1 MSNDLASQ
9 QLSMPSNQMGQLEP
23 ITNTLD
29 SSIQMG
35 LMGSGTTGS
44 LQQMSMSN
52 MQVGPVGSGF
62 TGSVSQQM
70 SLSNMQMGMLHPMS
84 NNFGSQMI
92 PITNQQTRQMEP
104 HAYNLVSQ
112 QFFLPNK
119 QLGELGTMPN
129 NVALQQLSSLNK
141 RKTMMDP
148 MSNYSMHQK
157 SSLSNKRVAQA
168 EHRPW
173 LQQTSASDRA
183 LQMQFMSSSPGSQHL
198 LSPNNKKVV
207 KKESVLSKSGSL
219 KQSASKIQNAHM
231 QPSPKGQTE
240 SFESV
245 RSKMRESLAAAL
257 ALVSQEQDSPSNA
270 EKNSQ
275 NEPESIPGKIQA
287 NSQPAGSASTASDA
301 LEPLSRESK
310 EPSEDNSSAP
320 MCLQG
325 PSASQENFANG
336 NTTDNIQ
343 TSNCDGE
350 SFRYTNLL
358 PEEDVSFSDNFFARD
373 ELLQGNGLS
382 WVLEPV
388 IADEEKKEIPAA
400 VGQELGSLKVEGV
413 GDEREQPS
421 ESPEILAFKIEAEL
435 FKLFGGVN
443 KKYKEKGRSLLFNLK
458 DRSNPE
464 LRERVMSG
472 EISPERLCAMTAE
485 ELASKELSEWRMAK
499 AEEFAQMVVLPDSDG
514 DMRRLVKKTHKGE
527 FQVEVEQVD
536 TASADVSVGGSSLVR
551 SSSSK
556 VNEKDAPPPLNVDGK
571 KDESK
576 TASAG
581 KSDVKDVENSC
592 TITIPSHDGSDLMQ
606 GLMVDNDEL
615 KDAEFL
621 PPIVSLDEFM
631 ESLDTEPPFENLPV
645 DADKS
650 TTVSDKDDSLIVSES
665 KSPVQSALDPDTTS
679 LKPDNVDETI
689 TKPDADM
696 KEADMKPGNSPVKSE
711 TAPSAIA
718 SMGELVWDG
727 QLQLNITSTVPAI
740 GIYKS
745 GEKTSAKEWVNFL
758 EIKGRVRLDAFDKF
772 LQELPMSRSRAVMIV
787 HFFGKEASPKSEL
800 GSISEVA
807 ESYVSDE
814 RVGFAE
820 PGPGF
825 ELYFCPPHKR
835 TIDMLGKILPIGQ
848 LEALNAIDNGLIGVV
863 VWRKAQLTSTISP
876 NSASHHK
883 HSSKKQHYTS
893 SRRQYHQDK
902 DTNMNVNRTPSKS
915 AVSHGRPPV
924 FAKQPTPVV
933 DDGLDDDDVP
943 PGFGPGR
950 DDDDLPEF
958 NFTGGSTQNIPRG
971 PRMAPLQSH
980 PQTPS
985 RPVEQ
990 IRELIFKYGQSQ
1002 PQGPT
1007 SSDKR
1012 GVGVAAMQQQ
1022 PSSWNDDEDDIPEW
1036 QPQAPPQNQPPP
1048 HPVHGYQTPHSQY
1061 MVNQQQQQQIG
1072 LMQSHQQYPP
1082 TVMQGHGQQNAP
1094 HSWAQG
1100 QGTHWAAPPPS
1111 GAQPNGTQYYGQQ
1124 PGVVTWRQDAPK
1136 SRGF

>member
-23 ITNTLD
+23 TTNTLD
-29 SSIQMG
+29 SSIQME

-44 LQQMSMSN
+44 LQQMSVSN
-52 MQVGPVGSGF
+52 MQVGPVGSGY

-70 SLSNMQMGMLHPMS
+70 SVSNMQMGMLHPLS

-104 HAYNLVSQ
+104 HTYNLVSQ

-148 MSNYSMHQK
+148 MSNYSVPQK

-173 LQQTSASDRA
+173 LQQMSTSDRA
-183 LQMQFMSSSPGSQHL
+183 VQMQFMTSSPGSQHL
-198 LSPNNKKVV
+198 PSPNNKKVV
-207 KKESVLSKSGSL
+207 KKESVPSKSGPL
-219 KQSASKIQNAHM
+219 KQSAPKIQNAPM

-275 NEPESIPGKIQA
+275 NEPESSPGKIQE
-287 NSQPAGSASTASDA
+287 NSPPAGSAFTASDA

-310 EPSEDNSSAP
+310 EPSQDNSSAP

-325 PSASQENFANG
+325 QSASQENFANG

-388 IADEEKKEIPAA
+388 IAVEEIKEIPTA
-400 VGQELGSLKVEGV
+400 VGQELGNLKVEGV
-413 GDEREQPS
+413 GDGQEQPS

-536 TASADVSVGGSSLVR
+536 AASADVSVGGSSGSSLVR
-551 SSSSK
+551 SSPSK
-556 VNEKDAPPPLNVDGK
+556 VNEKDAPPPSNVDGK
-571 KDESK
+571 KGESK
-576 TASAG
+576 TASADK
-581 KSDVKDVENSC
+581 KSDIKDEGNSC
-592 TITIPSHDGSDLMQ
+592 TITIPSHEGSDLMQ
-606 GLMVDNDEL
+606 GLMLDNDEL
-615 KDAEFL
+615 KDTEFL

-645 DADKS
+645 DADKL
-650 TTVSDKDDSLIVSES
+650 TPVSDKDDSLIVSES
-665 KSPVQSALDPDTTS
+665 KSPVQSVPDPGTIS
-679 LKPDNVDETI
+679 SKPDNVDVTN

-696 KEADMKPGNSPVKSE
+696 KPGKSPVKSE
-711 TAPSAIA
+711 TAPSAFA

-727 QLQLNITSTVPAI
+727 QLQLNISSTVPAI

-745 GEKTSAKEWVNFL
+745 GEKTSAKVWVNFL
-758 EIKGRVRLDAFDKF
+758 EIKGRVRLDAFEKF

-787 HFFGKEASPKSEL
+787 HFVGKEALPKSEL

-883 HSSKKQHYTS
+883 HSSKKQHFSS
-893 SRRQYHQDK
+893 SRRQYQDK
-902 DTNMNVNRTPSKS
+902 DTNMNVNRTTKS

-933 DDGLDDDDVP
+933 DDHHDDHDGLDDDDVP

-950 DDDDLPEF
+950 EDDDLPEF
-958 NFTGGSTQNIPRG
+958 NFTGGSTQSIPRA
-971 PRMAPLQSH
+971 PRMVPLQSH

-1002 PQGPT
+1002 PQPQGPT

-1012 GVGVAAMQQQ
+1012 GVGVAMQP

-1048 HPVHGYQTPHSQY
+1048 HPVHGFQTPHGQY
-1061 MVNQQQQQQIG
+1061 MVNQQQIG

-1094 HSWAQG
+1094 HTWPQG
-1100 QGTHWAAPPPS
+1100 QATHWAAPPPA
-1111 GAQPNGTQYYGQQ
+1111 GAQLNGAQYYVQQ
-1124 PGVVTWRQDAPK
+1124 PGVVAWRQDSPK